1 MDCFASDSAPI
12 VTGLSG
18 LEDCHRRMDLIN
30 AARGQRGLPVK
41 DYRNDRKAFTR
52 DVLRFEIALEG
63 VKFLR
68 SIDYAQF
75 TASQEGSPP
84 AGE

>member
-1 MDCFASDSAPI
+1 
-12 VTGLSG
+12 
-18 LEDCHRRMDLIN
+18 MDLIN
-30 AARGQRGLPVK
+30 ACRTQRGLPVK
-41 DYRNDRKAFTR
+41 DYRNDPKAFTR

>member
-1 MDCFASDSAPI
+1 MDCFASETAPI
-12 VTGLSG
+12 ETGLKVPI
-18 LEDCHRRMDLIN
+18 DYHRRMDLIN
-30 AARGQRGLPVK
+30 ACRTQRGLPVK

-68 SIDYAQF
+68 SIDYA
-75 TASQEGSPP
+75 ASIEPQEGSPP
-84 AGE
+84 ARE

>member
-1 MDCFASDSAPI
+1 
-12 VTGLSG
+12 
-18 LEDCHRRMDLIN
+18 MDLIN

-68 SIDYAQF
+68 SIDYA
-75 TASQEGSPP
+75 ASIEPQEGSPP
-84 AGE
+84 ARE